1 MKKKKFCHEK
11 QINYVD
17 RKTDLLSDSFCT
29 LRENI
34 QLPFKVSESPALHK
48 H

>member
-29 LRENI
+29 L
-34 QLPFKVSESPALHK
+34 PFKVSESPALHK
-48 H
+48 R